1 MCNYGE
7 KILYVK
13 GPCEILHNNN
23 EEYLKDEK
31 EEDNEE
37 NSVQIEEEIGNE
49 NEMHFRRKKIQ

>member
-23 EEYLKDEK
+23 NEEYL
-31 EEDNEE
+31 ED
-37 NSVQIEEEIGNE
+37 EEE
-49 NEMHFRRKKIQ
+49 